1 MSRRSARASSTFR
14 GALTARRS
22 QAATRLVRAGAHFVI
37 DGFADLPLV
46 VEIIRHL
53 LESALSP

>member
-1 MSRRSARASSTFR
+1 
-14 GALTARRS
+14 LTARRS